1 MHRVAD
7 WNLEQR
13 RYCVR
18 SGGCAGCVYNVDACW
33 GVGFYPHRPVHLATP
48 LSPQTVL
55 SRVVEPFQRDK
66 GKLSKPSPMSV
77 GRTRGGGGGGWRGGG
92 CRLGGAKRI
101 TPTVSDAQQHTGKH
115 SNLSASGVA
124 GCLSKLLFQVDRCNH
139 PVFLVTPTSP
149 LPHTK
154 TLRGHGNGHRQ

>member
-1 MHRVAD
+1 MHRLTD
-7 WNLEQR
+7 WNQEQR

-33 GVGFYPHRPVHLATP
+33 GIEFYPHRPVHLAAP
-48 LSPQTVL
+48 LSPQAVL
-55 SRVVEPFQRDK
+55 LRVVEPFQRGK
-66 GKLSKPSPMSV
+66 GKLDKPSPMSV
-77 GRTRGGGGGGWRGGG
+77 WENAGGVGGGADWE
-92 CRLGGAKRI
+92 GAKRI

-115 SNLSASGVA
+115 SDLSAPGVA
-124 GCLSKLLFQVDRCNH
+124 GCLWKLLFQVDMCNH